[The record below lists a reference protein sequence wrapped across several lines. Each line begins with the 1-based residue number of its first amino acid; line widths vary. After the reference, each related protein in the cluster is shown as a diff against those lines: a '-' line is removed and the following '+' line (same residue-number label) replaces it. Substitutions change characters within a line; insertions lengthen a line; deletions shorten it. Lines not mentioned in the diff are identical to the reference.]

1 MTHVART
8 VTTPVMVDEDQCPVV
23 TVSSAMVGAG
33 RPSSASLPPAPKAT
47 AHLPR
52 RAALGLAA
60 AAGMLTAR
68 SVRAQTPAEVKI
80 AMLVPLSG
88 PWARQGILEQMGAHM
103 AIDDINNAG
112 GIKSMGGAK
121 LKLIEYDTQDS
132 AEKAKDSAQRMLAQE
147 PDLVGGFGC
156 GLSTFTLAVT
166 EVTERAGL
174 PWLTLS

>member
-1 MTHVART
+1 MTHVARP

-88 PWARQGILEQMGAHM
+88 PGHARASWNRWAPTWR
-103 AIDDINNAG
+103 
-112 GIKSMGGAK
+112 
-121 LKLIEYDTQDS
+121 
-132 AEKAKDSAQRMLAQE
+132 
-147 PDLVGGFGC
+147 
-156 GLSTFTLAVT
+156 STTSTMPAASSRWV
-166 EVTERAGL
+166 A
-174 PWLTLS
+174 PS